1 MSSSDRES
9 AALSPD
15 ELTFNEA
22 GLIPAIVQECG
33 TGEVLMLAWM
43 NAESLAL
50 TIEERRSW
58 FFSRSRD
65 RLWMK
70 GEESGNVQDVV
81 DVRYDCDADA
91 LLVLVESQGP
101 ACHTGERACFYRSL
115 LPEAPDDGV
124 TLADLLRGE

>member
-1 MSSSDRES
+1 MSFSERES
-9 AALSPD
+9 TALAPS
-15 ELTFNEA
+15 ELTFNDE

-43 NAESLAL
+43 NAESLSL

-91 LLVLVESQGP
+91 LLVLVQSDGP

-115 LPEAPDDGV
+115 LPEAPGDGV